1 MTAPL
6 TSKDPSDSA
15 FKAQLKA
22 FIVTACERDNDPAA
36 LADDAP
42 LFGPD
47 SPLAL
52 DSIDGLQLSV
62 ALERGFSVKITDP
75 KVFRRVFTS
84 VNALADYLRH
94 HADASAWTV

>member
-1 MTAPL
+1 L
-6 TSKDPSDSA
+6 KGSLDCE

-22 FIVTACERDNDPAA
+22 FIITACDKDTDPST

-47 SPLAL
+47 SPLGL

-62 ALERGFSVKITDP
+62 ALERGFGVKITDS
-75 KVFRRVFTS
+75 KEFRRVFTS
-84 VNALADYLRH
+84 VNALADYLRR
-94 HADASAWTV
+94 D